1 MPKHN
6 AKTRPSLTSCLLGCC
21 LVGVLIDGHSGE
33 AQSVGEQATG
43 ARPIPVEQAM
53 AAMAG
58 MGGIFRMDPSGDTY
72 LYPVIKLKQDLQGMH
87 GIYYVTPQGITLRP
101 TGMEA
106 PDLGMSSM
114 GGVAGSFRVTPNGDA
129 YFQPKPHNP
138 IGMSG
143 ESGREQHRGIS
154 AP

>member
-1 MPKHN
+1 MHYQN
-6 AKTRPSLTSCLLGCC
+6 ARNRSSLVLRLLGSCLLAFVTNGHAAENAA
-21 LVGVLIDGHSGE
+21 VGQQETGE
-33 AQSVGEQATG
+33 RAL
-43 ARPIPVEQAM
+43 PVEQAM

-58 MGGIFRMDPSGDTY
+58 MGGIYRVDAAGDTY
-72 LYPVIKLKQDLQGMH
+72 LYPVIKLKQDIQGMH
-87 GIYYVTPQGITLRP
+87 GVYYVTPQGITLRP

-129 YFQPKPHNP
+129 YFQPKPHDP